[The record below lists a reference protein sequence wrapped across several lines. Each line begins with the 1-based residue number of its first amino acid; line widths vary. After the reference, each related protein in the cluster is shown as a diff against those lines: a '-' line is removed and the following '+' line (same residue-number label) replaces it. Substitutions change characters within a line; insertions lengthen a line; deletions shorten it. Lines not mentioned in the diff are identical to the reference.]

1 MGGFLGSILQLIVQY
16 LITSLSVHLF
26 KMGVKLGYCSGP
38 ISFLVCFFDL
48 EGCTAIHI
56 YIHFFLRAYM
66 LH

>member
-26 KMGVKLGYCSGP
+26 KMGVELGYFSVP
-38 ISFLVCFFDL
+38 IPFLVLFFDL
-48 EGCTAIHI
+48 EGCNAIHI
-56 YIHFFLRAYM
+56 YIHFFLRAHM